1 MPIQVY
7 RGASWL
13 LAKILHSRHRT
24 KNMLV
29 IFQCLLILGFPI
41 FSIWFCKRY
50 PIGKWL
56 SPVVLCYAI
65 GIIIANVTNLPIQ
78 EEVSTQFSEI
88 SILLAIPLLLYST
101 DIAAWLKYARS
112 TVLSF
117 ALCMISAILVSVL
130 MAFLFQNSF
139 EDTPTYAG
147 MMLGLFTGGAPNMQ
161 AVGMMLEAE
170 SEDFVLLN
178 AADIFIGG
186 CYLIFLTSVAH
197 RFFGTFLPDFQL
209 NEEMSNQSKDI
220 VSSENKNIVS
230 YLIALGITIL
240 VVGVAVGI
248 TLALTGALKSVVL
261 IILLLTTFAIGLSFF
276 PFFRNL
282 KGSFELGEYFLLVFC
297 VAIGLL
303 ADFGSIWEKGGMVI
317 LYMASVWLT
326 IVALHSLFSYF
337 FKIDRDT
344 LMITATAAIYGPVFV
359 GQVAS
364 AIGNRALIFSG
375 MATGLIGY
383 ALGNYLGVGLAKL
396 LELWLY

>member
-1 MPIQVY
+1 M
-7 RGASWL
+7 L
-13 LAKILHSRHRT
+13 LAIL
-24 KNMLV
+24 
-29 IFQCLLILGFPI
+29 QCLLILAFPI
-41 FSIWFCKRY
+41 FSLWFCKRY

-65 GIIIANVTNLPIQ
+65 GIAIANISNLSIQ
-78 EEVSTQFSEI
+78 REISNQFSEI

-101 DIAAWLKYARS
+101 DIVAWLKYARS

-117 ALCMISAILVSVL
+117 ALCVISGILVSIL
-130 MAFLFQNSF
+130 MAFLYQNYF
-139 EDTPTYAG
+139 ENTPTYAG

-186 CYLIFLTSVAH
+186 CYLIFLTSIAH
-197 RFFGTFLPDFQL
+197 RFFGTFLPDFQANSEESTP
-209 NEEMSNQSKDI
+209 NEITSPAP
-220 VSSENKNIVS
+220 KNITS
-230 YLIALGITIL
+230 YLIAFGITIL
-240 VVGVAVGI
+240 VVGAAIGI
-248 TLALTGALKSVVL
+248 TFAITGALKSVVL

-276 PFFRNL
+276 PFFRTL

-317 LYMASVWLT
+317 LYMASVWLA
-326 IVALHSLFSYF
+326 IVALHSIFAYF

-359 GQVAS
+359 GQIAS
-364 AIGNRALIFSG
+364 VINNRTLIFSG

-383 ALGNYLGVGLAKL
+383 ALGNYLGVGLAYL
-396 LELWLY
+396 LESWLP

>member
-1 MPIQVY
+1 ML
-7 RGASWL
+7 AL
-13 LAKILHSRHRT
+13 L
-24 KNMLV
+24 
-29 IFQCLLILGFPI
+29 QCLLIMGFPI

-50 PIGKWL
+50 AIGKWL

-65 GIIIANVTNLPIQ
+65 GIMIANMTKLPIQ

-101 DIAAWLKYARS
+101 DIVTWLKYARS

-117 ALCMISAILVSVL
+117 VLCVLSAIVVSVL
-130 MAFLFQNSF
+130 MAFLYQSYF
-139 EDTPTYAG
+139 EDTPTYAA

-161 AVGMMLEAE
+161 AVGMMLDAQ

-197 RFFGTFLPDFQL
+197 RFFGTFLPDFQQ
-209 NEEMSNQSKDI
+209 NEEIQKVQETTIIASK
-220 VSSENKNIVS
+220 KLTS
-230 YLIALGITIL
+230 YFIAFGITVL
-240 VVGVAVGI
+240 VVGAAVGI
-248 TLALTGALKSVVL
+248 TFALTGALKSVVL

-303 ADFGSIWEKGGMVI
+303 ADFESIWAKGGMVI

-326 IVALHSLFSYF
+326 IVALHSLLAYF

-359 GQVAS
+359 GQIAS
-364 AIGNRALIFSG
+364 AIGNR
-375 MATGLIGY
+375 T
-383 ALGNYLGVGLAKL
+383 
-396 LELWLY
+396 